1 MKSWIRIAYLF
12 LLTLTVGM
20 ALVHLRTLHIQSV
33 YRLVCLSEDEKQL
46 CQDIHQQQE
55 QLGAAI
61 QSPTQLKTMIAE
73 LDLVLYPPGE
83 TPPLTHEAQLARSQP

>member
-20 ALVHLRTLHIQSV
+20 ALVHLRTLRIQSV

-46 CQDIHQQQE
+46 CQVIGQQQE
-55 QLGAAI
+55 KLGAAI
-61 QSPTQLKTMIAE
+61 QSPVQMKTMIAE
-73 LDLVLYPPGE
+73 LDLHLYSPGE
-83 TPPLTHEAQLARSQP
+83 TPPLTHEAQLTRSEP